1 MDLSQQSTVM
11 EILNKVQH
19 ADDWIILLEQLNQY
33 FNLQASQLLA
43 VDLEVQALSFSVHHG
58 VDFDEHQLI
67 CLALYIDIFFKVN
80 IKVSDYNEITTVG
93 DAIDLVKKKINN

>member
-1 MDLSQQSTVM
+1 MKTIEEQFMQIFMFMGIPKEKIKIESSFV
-11 EILNKVQH
+11 
-19 ADDWIILLEQLNQY
+19 DD
-33 FNLQASQLLA
+33 F
-43 VDLEVQALSFSVHHG
+43 
-58 VDFDEHQLI
+58 DFDEHQLI

>member
-1 MDLSQQSTVM
+1 MKTVEEQFM
-11 EILNKVQH
+11 QIFMFMGIPKEKIKIESSFV
-19 ADDWIILLEQLNQY
+19 DD
-33 FNLQASQLLA
+33 F
-43 VDLEVQALSFSVHHG
+43 
-58 VDFDEHQLI
+58 DFDEHQLI